1 MFLLILKK
9 IKYVVE
15 KHVVK
20 NTVYDELV
28 KKGNVIQTNDDTKSW
43 LWHKNWWNQKKYS
56 SMIIMNKLLLSN
68 SW

>member
-28 KKGNVIQTNDDTKSW
+28 KKGNVIQTNDDTKS
-43 LWHKNWWNQKKYS
+43 
-56 SMIIMNKLLLSN
+56 
-68 SW
+68 